1 MGGHFIQE
9 THKMVNIIS
18 EIEAIY
24 FKEDIKVKNQHFR
37 FLKGMNEEKANCQ
50 HYFICHLYASQFE
63 FGVSNK
69 FSQFITNSGAE
80 RDID

>member
-37 FLKGMNEEKANCQ
+37 FLIGMDEEKASCQ
-50 HYFICHLYASQFE
+50 HYIIQ
-63 FGVSNK
+63 GVQK
-69 FSQFITNSGAE
+69 ETTHRIWLKLDYFFVL
-80 RDID
+80 RFFKK

>member
-37 FLKGMNEEKANCQ
+37 FLIGMDEEKASCQ
-50 HYFICHLYASQFE
+50 HYIIQYTGCS
-63 FGVSNK
+63 
-69 FSQFITNSGAE
+69 E
-80 RDID
+80 RKDTQKILLKLDYYLS